1 MGAKLVISVDPKG
14 DCPPSEQIA
23 SQVRFAIASGVLSP
37 GERLPSVRQLA
48 VDALVNPNTVGK
60 VWRELEREGV
70 LETRPGDGVFVAS
83 GALSRC
89 RAARDLELS
98 ERLRHWLADARRA
111 GLSSDQIADLFERL
125 SRTRA
130 AAQRAGGQR

>member
-1 MGAKLVISVDPKG
+1 MGPKLSISVDPKG
-14 DCPPSEQIA
+14 DSTPSEQLA
-23 SQVRFAIASGVLSP
+23 SQVRFAIASGVLAP

-98 ERLRHWLADARRA
+98 ERLRVWLADARRA
-111 GLSSDQIADLFERL
+111 GLSSDQITELFERL
-125 SRTRA
+125 ARARSVTQRT
-130 AAQRAGGQR
+130 GGQR